1 MFSATLRY
9 NLDPFSE
16 HTDAA
21 IWDVLD
27 SVQLTSAVKAL
38 PGELEFAVSEGG
50 ENFSTGQRQLINL
63 ARVLLREPRVL
74 VLDEA
79 TASIDNDT
87 DQLISTMIRSKF
99 QDCTVM
105 TIAHRYS
112 LFVIAC
118 YLCIYISVCPR
129 TNPPTPPLSLF
140 LFFSLANFYVFI
152 YRLHTIIDSDKIM
165 VLEQGLLGEMDKPS
179 ALLDP
184 AFKDGKGLFAHLWSQ
199 HLQSHK

>member
-1 MFSATLRY
+1 M
-9 NLDPFSE
+9 
-16 HTDAA
+16 
-21 IWDVLD
+21 
-27 SVQLTSAVKAL
+27 
-38 PGELEFAVSEGG
+38 SEGG

-118 YLCIYISVCPR
+118 YLAYIYQSARALTRPLLHYLSSSSFFSRLRISMYLFIDSTQSLTRIRSWCWSR
-129 TNPPTPPLSLF
+129 DCWERWTSHQLCSTPPSRMARGF
-140 LFFSLANFYVFI
+140 LPIFGRSTCKAIN
-152 YRLHTIIDSDKIM
+152 K
-165 VLEQGLLGEMDKPS
+165 
-179 ALLDP
+179 
-184 AFKDGKGLFAHLWSQ
+184 
-199 HLQSHK
+199 QS